1 MSRLLTRN
9 DMLENLTKT
18 LSKYGIVEV
27 IKNDFVFTLLMKK
40 DKESL
45 TKFMVPLTIM
55 KLCCEYL
62 GDAKPNIEVMKNEE
76 DFLLLVLKPKVAQ

>member
-1 MSRLLTRN
+1 
-9 DMLENLTKT
+9 MLENLTKT

-27 IKNDFVFTLLMKK
+27 IKDDFVFTLLMKK

-45 TKFMVPLTIM
+45 TRFMVPLTIM
-55 KLCCEYL
+55 KLCCDYL
-62 GDAKPNIEVMKNEE
+62 GDSKPNIEVMKNEE